1 MQPWLI
7 ILLIVLAVLAV
18 TLGLLYYF
26 GNKMQ
31 QKANESQEMINQSK
45 MVTSAL
51 IIDKKKLKAKDSALP
66 QMVQD
71 QIPFYLR
78 WRKLPMVKAKIG
90 PKIATL
96 LCDDAVYQQLPL
108 KKMVKIELAG
118 LYIVSIKSGK
128 LEAPVKVTWGQ
139 RIAAWAKGKQTE
151 SANLLSKEKNKAK

>member
-1 MQPWLI
+1 MPQWLQ
-7 ILLIVLAVLAV
+7 ILLIVVAVLAIALV
-18 TLGLLYYF
+18 LLYYF

-31 QKANESQEMINQSK
+31 KKADASQEMIEQSK

-51 IIDKKKLKAKDSALP
+51 IIDKKKLKAKDSSLP
-66 QMVQD
+66 QMVQE
-71 QIPFYLR
+71 QIPVYLR

-96 LCDDAVYQQLPL
+96 LCDDNVYEQLPL

-128 LEAPVKVTWGQ
+128 LETPVKLTWRQ
-139 RIAAWAKGKQTE
+139 RISAWAKQKQAGV
-151 SANLLSKEKNKAK
+151 SAKAGKEKSK

>member
-1 MQPWLI
+1 MPQWLL
-7 ILLIVLAVLAV
+7 ILLIVLAVTAV
-18 TLGLLYYF
+18 VLFVLYYF

-31 QKANESQEMINQSK
+31 KKANDSQEMIEQSK
-45 MVTSAL
+45 VVTSAL
-51 IIDKKKLKAKDSALP
+51 IIDKKKLIAQDSSLP
-66 QMVQD
+66 QMVQE

-96 LCDDAVYQQLPL
+96 LCDESVYQQLPI

-128 LEAPVKVTWGQ
+128 LETPAKPGWRQRLALWVKNAQ
-139 RIAAWAKGKQTE
+139 AKTNAQS
-151 SANLLSKEKNKAK
+151 SAKK